1 MKLFPHLFFPLLYGL
16 FVVAMALALV
26 ASSKPGAVGT
36 ITVDRLN
43 LSLAPGDRPV
53 LVFKSEV
60 PVNVAVFRQRDFERG
75 RPPVIALPRVL
86 EARLAMPT
94 DVQESYVV
102 VASRAVSVEV
112 RPGRVEETAQ
122 KIRRGEDVERAYVKF
137 VGDRG
142 TYQLIPR
149 VAPGVVLKGRAEGRI
164 CLMTE
169 AEFKRWRESGAV
181 AGECFTGEFQKKFED
196 FADVYLVA
204 VEPGVVEYAVY
215 ATLEM
220 LLALGTCG

>member
-1 MKLFPHLFFPLLYGL
+1 MKFFPLLYGL

-26 ASSKPGAVGT
+26 ASSKPGAVGPQT
-36 ITVDRLN
+36 LTVDRLN
-43 LSLAPGDRPV
+43 LSLVPGDRPV
-53 LVFKSEV
+53 LVFKSEE

-75 RPPVIALPRVL
+75 RPPVIALPQVL

-94 DVQESYVV
+94 DVPESYVV
-102 VASRAVSVEV
+102 VASRPVSVEV
-112 RPGRVEETAQ
+112 QPGRVEETAQ

-149 VAPGVVLKGRAEGRI
+149 VAPGVVLKGRAEGRV

-181 AGECFTGEFQKKFED
+181 AGECFTGEFQKKFEE

-204 VEPGVVEYAVY
+204 VEPGVVEYSVY

>member
-1 MKLFPHLFFPLLYGL
+1 MRFFTLLYGL
-16 FVVAMALALV
+16 FVLAVALALV
-26 ASSKPGAVGT
+26 VSSEPGAVET
-36 ITVDRLN
+36 FTVDRLN
-43 LSLAPGDRPV
+43 LSLVPGDRLV
-53 LVFKSEV
+53 LVFQSDV
-60 PVNVAVFRQRDFERG
+60 PVDIAVSRQRDFEGG
-75 RPPVIALPRVL
+75 RPLVTALPRVL

-94 DVQESYVV
+94 GVQVSYVV
-102 VASRAVSVEV
+102 VASRPVSVEV
-112 RPGRVEETAQ
+112 RPGRVEETTQ

-181 AGECFTGEFQKKFED
+181 VGECFAGEFQKKFED

-220 LLALGTCG
+220 LLALGICG

>member
-1 MKLFPHLFFPLLYGL
+1 MRFFTLLYGL

-26 ASSKPGAVGT
+26 VSSKPGAVET
-36 ITVDRLN
+36 FTVDRLN
-43 LSLAPGDRPV
+43 LSLVPGDRPV

-60 PVNVAVFRQRDFERG
+60 PVDIAVFRQRDFKRG
-75 RPPVIALPRVL
+75 RPPVIVLPRVL

-94 DVQESYVV
+94 HVQRSYVV
-102 VASRAVSVEV
+102 VASRPVSVEV
-112 RPGRVEETAQ
+112 RPGRVEETTQ
-122 KIRRGEDVERAYVKF
+122 KIRRGADVERAYVKF

-142 TYQLIPR
+142 TYQMIPR
-149 VAPGVVLKGRAEGRI
+149 VAPGGVLKGRAEGRI

-169 AEFKRWRESGAV
+169 AEFKRWRESSAV
-181 AGECFTGEFQKKFED
+181 ASECFTDEFQKKFED

>member
-1 MKLFPHLFFPLLYGL
+1 MRFIPLLYGL

-26 ASSKPGAVGT
+26 ASSKPGAVGPQT
-36 ITVDRLN
+36 FTVDRLN

-53 LVFKSEV
+53 LVFKSDA
-60 PVNVAVFRQRDFERG
+60 PVDIAVFRQRDFERG

-102 VASRAVSVEV
+102 VASQPVSVEV
-112 RPGRVEETAQ
+112 RPGRVEDATQ

-137 VGDRG
+137 AGDRG

-149 VAPGVVLKGRAEGRI
+149 VVPGVVVKGRAEGRI

-181 AGECFTGEFQKKFED
+181 AGECFTGEFRKKFEE
-196 FADVYLVA
+196 FADVYLVV

>member
-1 MKLFPHLFFPLLYGL
+1 
-16 FVVAMALALV
+16 VAVALALV
-26 ASSKPGAVGT
+26 VSSRPGAVET
-36 ITVDRLN
+36 LTVDRLN
-43 LSLAPGDRPV
+43 LSLAPGDWPV

-60 PVNVAVFRQRDFERG
+60 PVDVAVFRQRDFKRG
-75 RPPVIALPRVL
+75 RPPVIVLQRVL

-102 VASRAVSVEV
+102 VASRPVSVEV
-112 RPGRVEETAQ
+112 RPGRVEETMQ

-142 TYQLIPR
+142 TYQMIPR
-149 VAPGVVLKGRAEGRI
+149 VAPGVDLKGRTEGRI

-169 AEFKRWRESGAV
+169 TEFKRWRESSAV

-196 FADVYLVA
+196 FADVYLMV

-220 LLALGTCG
+220 LLALGICG

>member
-1 MKLFPHLFFPLLYGL
+1 MKFFPLLYGL

-26 ASSKPGAVGT
+26 ASSKPGAVGPQT
-36 ITVDRLN
+36 LTVDRLN

-60 PVNVAVFRQRDFERG
+60 PVDIAVFRQRDFERG
-75 RPPVIALPRVL
+75 RPPVIALPQVL

-102 VASRAVSVEV
+102 VASRTVLVEV
-112 RPGRVEETAQ
+112 RPGRVEETEQ
-122 KIRRGEDVERAYVKF
+122 KMRRGEDVERAYVKF

-149 VAPGVVLKGRAEGRI
+149 VAPGVVVKGRAEGRV

-196 FADVYLVA
+196 FADVYLVV

-215 ATLEM
+215 ATLETM
-220 LLALGTCG
+220 LALGTCG

>member
-1 MKLFPHLFFPLLYGL
+1 MKFFPLLYGL

-26 ASSKPGAVGT
+26 VSSKPGAVGPQT
-36 ITVDRLN
+36 LTVDRLN
-43 LSLAPGDRPV
+43 LSLAPGDRHV
-53 LVFKSEV
+53 LVFKSDV
-60 PVNVAVFRQRDFERG
+60 PVDVAVFRQRDFERG

-94 DVQESYVV
+94 DVQESYMV
-102 VASRAVSVEV
+102 VASRPVSVEV
-112 RPGRVEETAQ
+112 RPGRVEENTQ

-181 AGECFTGEFQKKFED
+181 AGECFTGEFQKKFE
-196 FADVYLVA
+196 
-204 VEPGVVEYAVY
+204 
-215 ATLEM
+215 
-220 LLALGTCG
+220 

>member
-1 MKLFPHLFFPLLYGL
+1 
-16 FVVAMALALV
+16 VALALV
-26 ASSKPGAVGT
+26 ASSKPGTVET
-36 ITVDRLN
+36 LTVDRLN
-43 LSLAPGDRPV
+43 LSLVLGDRPV
-53 LVFKSEV
+53 LVFKLDV
-60 PVNVAVFRQRDFERG
+60 PVDAAAFRQRDLERG
-75 RPPVIALPRVL
+75 RPPVIALPQVL

-94 DVQESYVV
+94 DVQGSYVV
-102 VASRAVSVEV
+102 VASRPVSVEV
-112 RPGRVEETAQ
+112 RPGTVEETMQ
-122 KIRRGEDVERAYVKF
+122 RIRRGEDVERAYVKF

-149 VAPGVVLKGRAEGRI
+149 VAPGVVLKGRAEGRV

-169 AEFKRWRESGAV
+169 AEFKRWAESSAV

-204 VEPGVVEYAVY
+204 VEPGVVKHAVY

-220 LLALGTCG
+220 HLALGTCRRP

>member
-1 MKLFPHLFFPLLYGL
+1 MKFLPVLYGL

-26 ASSKPGAVGT
+26 VSSRPGTVET
-36 ITVDRLN
+36 LTVDRLN
-43 LSLAPGDRPV
+43 LSQAPGDRPV
-53 LVFKSEV
+53 LVFKSEE
-60 PVNVAVFRQRDFERG
+60 PVNVAVFRQKDFERG

-94 DVQESYVV
+94 DVQVSYVV
-102 VASRAVSVEV
+102 ITSRPVSVEV
-112 RPGRVEETAQ
+112 RPGRVEETTQ
-122 KIRRGEDVERAYVKF
+122 KIRRGEDLERAHVKF
-137 VGDRG
+137 AGDRD

-149 VAPGVVLKGRAEGRI
+149 VAPGVDLKWRAEGRI

-169 AEFKRWRESGAV
+169 SEFKRWRESGAV
-181 AGECFTGEFQKKFED
+181 AGECFTGEFQKKFEK

-204 VEPGVVEYAVY
+204 VEPGVVEHSVY

>member
-1 MKLFPHLFFPLLYGL
+1 MKFFPLLYGL

-26 ASSKPGAVGT
+26 ASSKPGAVEPQT
-36 ITVDRLN
+36 LTVDRLN

-60 PVNVAVFRQRDFERG
+60 PVDIAVFRQRDFERG
-75 RPPVIALPRVL
+75 RAPVIALPQVL

-94 DVQESYVV
+94 DVPESYVV
-102 VASRAVSVEV
+102 VASQPVLVEV

-137 VGDRG
+137 VGDSG

-149 VAPGVVLKGRAEGRI
+149 VAPGVVVKGRAVGRV

-181 AGECFTGEFQKKFED
+181 AGECFTGEFQKKFEE
-196 FADVYLVA
+196 FADVYLVV
-204 VEPGVVEYAVY
+204 VEPGVVEYSVY

>member
-1 MKLFPHLFFPLLYGL
+1 MKFFPLLYGL

-26 ASSKPGAVGT
+26 ASSKSGAVGPQT
-36 ITVDRLN
+36 LTVDRLN

-53 LVFKSEV
+53 LVFKSDV
-60 PVNVAVFRQRDFERG
+60 PVDVAVFRQRDFERG

-102 VASRAVSVEV
+102 IASQPVSVEV

-137 VGDRG
+137 AGDRG

-196 FADVYLVA
+196 FADMYLVV

-220 LLALGTCG
+220 ILALGTCG

>member
-1 MKLFPHLFFPLLYGL
+1 M
-16 FVVAMALALV
+16 VAMALALV
-26 ASSKPGAVGT
+26 ASSKPGAVGPQT
-36 ITVDRLN
+36 LTVDRLN

-53 LVFKSEV
+53 LVFKSEE

-75 RPPVIALPRVL
+75 RPPVIALPQVL

-122 KIRRGEDVERAYVKF
+122 RIRRGEDVERAYVKF

-204 VEPGVVEYAVY
+204 VEPGVVEYSVY

>member
-1 MKLFPHLFFPLLYGL
+1 MKFFPLLYGL
-16 FVVAMALALV
+16 FVVVMALALV
-26 ASSKPGAVGT
+26 ASSKPGAVGPQT
-36 ITVDRLN
+36 LTVDRLN

-53 LVFKSEV
+53 LVFKSEE

-75 RPPVIALPRVL
+75 RPPVIALPQVL

-112 RPGRVEETAQ
+112 RPGRVEDTAQ
-122 KIRRGEDVERAYVKF
+122 RIRRGEDVERAYVKF
-137 VGDRG
+137 AGDRG

-149 VAPGVVLKGRAEGRI
+149 VAPGVVLKGRAEGRV

-181 AGECFTGEFQKKFED
+181 AGECFTGEFHKKFED
-196 FADVYLVA
+196 FADVYLVV
-204 VEPGVVEYAVY
+204 VEPGVVEYSVY